1 MPLANLM
8 MIWDRYGLVDE
19 IYLVGAAGEPSLETQ
34 AEVLPLDPHRER
46 TFDGRIY
53 LLGIEQVRDAVTG
66 LEAQLGRPT
75 TAPERLRAVVHYARY
90 DAFIDPGKATT
101 G

>member
-1 MPLANLM
+1 MPLADLM

-19 IYLVGAAGEPSLETQ
+19 IYLVGAAGEPSLET
-34 AEVLPLDPHRER
+34 HRER
-46 TFDGRIY
+46 TFDGRTY

-66 LEAQLGRPT
+66 LEAQLGRPA

-90 DAFIDPGKATT
+90 DASIDPGKATT